1 VLALFMSSKKEN
13 WNVFVA
19 VCLRTLKAHYKL
31 KEEFTFFVISG
42 VTCPSKGL
50 LIDITSKHL

>member
-1 VLALFMSSKKEN
+1 VIG
-13 WNVFVA
+13 V

-31 KEEFTFFVISG
+31 KEEFKIVLISG
-42 VTCPSKGL
+42 VTSPSKGL